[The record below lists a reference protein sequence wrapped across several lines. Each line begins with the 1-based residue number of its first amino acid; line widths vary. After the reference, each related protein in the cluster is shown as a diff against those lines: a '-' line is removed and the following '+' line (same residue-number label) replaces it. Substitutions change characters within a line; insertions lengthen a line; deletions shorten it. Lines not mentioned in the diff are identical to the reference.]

1 MRILRMTL
9 CTTAF
14 TAAIL
19 IVGTLTQD
27 VQAQVTVRTP
37 KETGEQAQPT
47 KSAVDMMIEELEK
60 RGETVVR
67 GCIEKCADSTGSD
80 DQVKVG
86 QAIDLIQPTYPAI
99 ARAAHATGQVVVRV
113 VINEEGKV
121 IAAQS
126 VSGHPLLQ
134 SASVDAARQTMFMPT
149 LVDGKPVNVV
159 ATLTYTFVMQ

>member
-1 MRILRMTL
+1 MRILRMML
-9 CTTAF
+9 CTTALM
-14 TAAIL
+14 AASL
-19 IVGTLTQD
+19 IVN
-27 VQAQVTVRTP
+27 VQGQVTVRTP
-37 KETGEQAQPT
+37 KDPGDQAQPT
-47 KSAVDMMIEELEK
+47 KSAVDSMIEDLEK

-67 GCIEKCADSTGSD
+67 GCVEKCAD
-80 DQVKVG
+80 DQVKAG
-86 QAIDLIQPTYPAI
+86 QAIDLIQPNYPAI
-99 ARAAHATGQVVVRV
+99 ARAAHATGEVVVKV

-159 ATLTYTFVMQ
+159 ATLTYTFVIQ